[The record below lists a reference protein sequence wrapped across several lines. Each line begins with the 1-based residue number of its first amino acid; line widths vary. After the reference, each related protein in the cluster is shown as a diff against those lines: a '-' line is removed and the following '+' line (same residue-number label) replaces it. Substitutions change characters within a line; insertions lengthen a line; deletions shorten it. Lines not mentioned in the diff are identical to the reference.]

1 MERFHE
7 ELEAGRR
14 HLRTADHLVSIT
26 FPLVKDNKL
35 LLTAMENLFS
45 GAKNLMASLL
55 HYEEAF
61 KRIPH
66 FQGDYD
72 TMAHWF
78 RSKCVPYY
86 NLSRDYGI
94 SLDELNVL
102 ADNHKTSA
110 VEFTR
115 GDGLVMFSD
124 TCNFRK
130 ISLAELKAYIGIM
143 KRMLLDVEGVVLR
156 YEGIFGR
163 SKGRVKA
170 R

>member
-1 MERFHE
+1 MERFQE
-7 ELEAGRR
+7 ELETGRR
-14 HLRTADHLVSIT
+14 HLRTAI
-26 FPLVKDNKL
+26 
-35 LLTAMENLFS
+35 ENLFV
-45 GAKNLMASLL
+45 GAKNVMASLL
-55 HYEEAF
+55 HYEETF

-86 NLSRDYGI
+86 KLSRDYGV
-94 SLDELNVL
+94 SLDELKVL
-102 ADNHKTSA
+102 AENHKTSA

-124 TCNFRK
+124 TYNFRK
-130 ISLAELKAYIGIM
+130 ITLAELKAYIGVM
-143 KRMLLDVEGVVLR
+143 KRMLLDVEGVVSR
-156 YEGIFGR
+156 YEGVFGR
-163 SKGRVKA
+163 GPRGTKA

>member
-1 MERFHE
+1 MERFQE
-7 ELEAGRR
+7 ELETGRR

-26 FPLVKDNKL
+26 FPLVKDSRL
-35 LLTAMENLFS
+35 LRTAMENLFV
-45 GAKNLMASLL
+45 GAKNIMASLL
-55 HYEEAF
+55 HYEETF

-86 NLSRDYGI
+86 KLSRDYGV
-94 SLDELNVL
+94 SLDELKVL
-102 ADNHKTSA
+102 AENHKTSA

-124 TCNFRK
+124 TYNFKK
-130 ISLAELKAYIGIM
+130 ITLAELKAYIGVM
-143 KRMLLDVEGVVLR
+143 KRMLLDVEGVVSR
-156 YEGIFGR
+156 YEGVFGR
-163 SKGRVKA
+163 GPRGTKA